1 MRVFSKLIRLPLR
14 LVPPGREVRIRSG
27 ALRRWKW
34 ITGSATHGC
43 WLGTYEREAQ
53 RVFLD
58 VIREGDVVAD
68 IGANAGFF
76 TLLAAKLVGP
86 KGAVYAFEPFPR
98 NLDYLNR
105 HVAANALTNVHV
117 LPVALS
123 AQAGTA
129 FFSAGA
135 NPASGQLSERG
146 EIAVRTETLDA
157 LVAAGRIAPPNFLK
171 IDVEGSEYAVLTGAA
186 TVLERLRPSILLSS
200 HGHKL
205 RDRCAALLR
214 ELGYELT
221 VIRDGRADGQYTDLA
236 RPGMRP

>member
-27 ALRRWKW
+27 ALRGWKW

-53 RVFLD
+53 RVFVD
-58 VIREGDVVAD
+58 VIREGDVVVD
-68 IGANAGFF
+68 IGANVGFF
-76 TLLAAKLVGP
+76 TLLAAKLAGP
-86 KGAVYAFEPFPR
+86 RGAVYAFEPFPR

-105 HVAANALTNVHV
+105 HVAANALANVHV

-123 AQAGTA
+123 SQAGTA

-135 NPASGQLSERG
+135 NPASGQLSDRG
-146 EIAVRTETLDA
+146 EVEVRTETLDA
-157 LVAAGRIAPPNFLK
+157 LVASGRVAPPQFLK
-171 IDVEGSEYAVLTGAA
+171 IDVEGGEAAVLAGAA
-186 TVLERLRPSILLSS
+186 AVLERHRPAILLSS
-200 HGHKL
+200 HGYKL

-214 ELGYELT
+214 EHRYDLT

-236 RPGMRP
+236 RPGTHA